1 MTTINLKDFYPW
13 YTQDEYMQVS
23 DEAAEELGAN
33 KRRNANV
40 CDDPLWYRWLRPDD
54 IFLVRQRKNKNGIEK
69 SLEVL

>member
-1 MTTINLKDFYPW
+1 
-13 YTQDEYMQVS
+13 MQVS